1 MEPKISVI
9 VPIYNVEKYLK
20 QCLDSVLNQ
29 SLKEIEIILVDDG
42 STDKSKEI
50 ISDYENKCPNVISI
64 RLQNKGV
71 SVARNI
77 GLKKATG
84 KYVLYLDSDD
94 FLEDECLDILY
105 KTAEREKSN
114 IIIFAHKEIYDTG
127 ISHKVSVINIEV
139 DDKKVYSG
147 IEVAD
152 MVLNCKFLGAAWNK
166 LFNRE
171 CLIKNNFMFEPD
183 RYVQDWYPIFI
194 EISKADRISFINKPL
209 YNYRIRENSI
219 TTKKTIKSIED
230 YSHAASQ
237 IIEYSQ
243 KHKLDSQSILIFK
256 AITFNTIINRY
267 YNYNLN
273 IKNTNKMYSEIK
285 RIVHYKHNLNNVE
298 ILKLKGLAFR
308 TKLNILFW
316 NIKKYNTFIKCNNIV
331 RSIYKN
337 IN

>member
-9 VPIYNVEKYLK
+9 VPIYNVEKYLNE
-20 QCLDSVLNQ
+20 CLDSVVNQ
-29 SLKEIEIILVDDG
+29 SLKEVEIILIDDG

-50 ISDYENKCPNVISI
+50 ISEYENKFSNIVTIT
-64 RLQNKGV
+64 LKNKGV

-94 FLEDECLDILY
+94 FLEDGCLDILY
-105 KTAEREKSN
+105 KTAEAEKSN
-114 IIIFAHKEIYDTG
+114 IIIFAHKEIYDTE
-127 ISHKVSVINIEV
+127 IDHKVSVISIEV
-139 DDKKVYSG
+139 DDKRTYSG

-152 MVLNCKFLGAAWNK
+152 IVLNCKFLGTAWNK

-171 CLIKNNFMFEPD
+171 LLIKNSFMFESD
-183 RYVQDWYPIFI
+183 RYVQDWYPIFVQI
-194 EISKADRISFINKPL
+194 NKAEKISFINKPL

-230 YSHAASQ
+230 YGHAASQ

-243 KHKLDSQSILIFK
+243 AHNLDLKSILIFK

-267 YNYNLN
+267 YNLN
-273 IKNTNKMYSEIK
+273 EKNTNKMYSQLKETEY
-285 RIVHYKHNLNNVE
+285 YKHTLNNIEV
-298 ILKLKGLAFR
+298 LKIQGVSFR

-316 NIKKYNTFIKCNNIV
+316 NIKKYSVFVKCNNIL

-337 IN
+337 IIQI